1 MLMTDLIQEYS
12 ETAVGLLSHIGMDNV
27 RRVAQRLTCQA
38 VDALDRGGFAP
49 ADRSIEWGTSLRY
62 FGQEHTL
69 DTPLEEEDDIESLC
83 RRFDALHKQR
93 YGHTMTDPVQLVHVR
108 VRGIGR
114 TPRPKLRTIPR
125 RNGAGPLP
133 RASRE
138 AFCFAQ
144 RSPVKFAVYD
154 RSTLCAGDVVQ
165 GPAIVEENTTTL
177 VFFLTRLQASTYTV
191 TFLSR
196 GPSYYEQAEHIGNRS
211 GHRRGHTSL
220 SRVGGD

>member
-93 YGHTMTDPVQLVHVR
+93 YGHTMSEPS
-108 VRGIGR
+108 GR
-114 TPRPKLRTIPR
+114 PR
-125 RNGAGPLP
+125 RPTGARGKVRIRQRPL
-133 RASRE
+133 AWN
-138 AFCFAQ
+138 FN
-144 RSPVKFAVYD
+144 
-154 RSTLCAGDVVQ
+154 
-165 GPAIVEENTTTL
+165 I
-177 VFFLTRLQASTYTV
+177 
-191 TFLSR
+191 
-196 GPSYYEQAEHIGNRS
+196 I
-211 GHRRGHTSL
+211 
-220 SRVGGD
+220 